1 MGVLDAGLILALLG
15 ISGWL
20 GLLNYRILQ
29 ITRDIHMLTIS
40 LDAATKD
47 IHSLT
52 EDMVFNLR
60 EVVANTRWEL
70 PNREG

>member
-20 GLLNYRILQ
+20 GFLNYRILQ
-29 ITRDIHMLTIS
+29 ITKDIHMLTIS

-60 EVVANTRWEL
+60 EVVANTCWEL
-70 PNREG
+70 PNRES

>member
-1 MGVLDAGLILALLG
+1 MGVLDAGLIVALLG

-20 GLLNYRILQ
+20 GFLNYRILL

-52 EDMVFNLR
+52 KEMVANLR
-60 EVVANTRWEL
+60 EVVANTSFEL
-70 PNREG
+70 PKSG